1 MGNQNTTEEKQILK
15 KNNTSFKGD
24 VFRLVGGTVIAQIIG
39 IITVPV
45 ISRFFGPEAYGT
57 TALFLSITGV
67 LAVVSCWRYEIA
79 IVVPEKDEEAA
90 SVFFVSL
97 FSALITTLLT
107 SVLTAFYAEPIFR
120 FLKSESLLPFKWF
133 IPVFVLLHG
142 FFLAFNSWN
151 NRTKRFNKI
160 ALAGV
165 LNSTSTRLI
174 NIITGLSG
182 KASGGAMIGAYTAG
196 QAIAASTL
204 GLQIAKNDSRF
215 LKTNFSFG
223 SILEAIKRYKKFP
236 LISIWSAFLNTL
248 SINLPPILLTYYFNS
263 AIVGFF
269 SFGHRLLT
277 FPMSLIGNSISQV
290 FFQRSSEA
298 KQNQTLD
305 ILTEKTIKILVV
317 SIFPTM
323 LLMVI
328 APDLFGFVFGEQW
341 IEAGIYARILAPWM
355 LGVFICSPISSIS
368 DLLNKQEISL
378 LMNILLLLTRAISI
392 IIGGVYQN
400 IYLALICF
408 SLSGALIFTSFN
420 LYCITLTGIPFK
432 RIAKI
437 LLSNFLSSITFLL
450 PILVIKTIF
459 PVSYS
464 IEFSLAALLLVLN
477 LIYIYK
483 TNKQFK
489 NCIKP
494 LKQFIFNL
502 CRKS

>member
-1 MGNQNTTEEKQILK
+1 MEDKDLTEEKQILK

-39 IITVPV
+39 LITVPI
-45 ISRFFGPEAYGT
+45 ISRFFGPDAYGT
-57 TALFLSITGV
+57 ATLFTSITGV
-67 LAVVSCWRYEIA
+67 LAVVACWRYEIA

-97 FSALITTLLT
+97 FSAIITTLLT
-107 SVLTAFYAEPIFR
+107 SILTAFYAEPIFKL
-120 FLKSESLLPFKWF
+120 LKSESLLPFKWF

-142 FFLAFNSWN
+142 IFHTFISWN
-151 NRTKRFNKI
+151 NRTKRFSRI

-165 LNSTSTRLI
+165 LNSTATRII

-182 KASGGAMIGAYTAG
+182 KASGGAMISAYTAS

-204 GLQIAKNDSRF
+204 GIQIAKNDGRF
-215 LKTNFSFG
+215 LKNSFNLVN
-223 SILEAIKRYKKFP
+223 IIEALKKYKKFP

-263 AIVGFF
+263 AVVGFF

-277 FPMSLIGNSISQV
+277 LPMSLIGNSISQV

-298 KQNQTLD
+298 RHNKTLD
-305 ILTEKTIKILVV
+305 ILTENTIKCLVV
-317 SIFPTM
+317 SVFPTL

-368 DLLNKQEISL
+368 DILNKQEISL
-378 LMNILLLLTRAISI
+378 FMNISLLLTRAISI
-392 IIGGVYQN
+392 IIGGIYQN
-400 IYLALICF
+400 IFLALICF

-420 LYCITLTGIPFK
+420 LYCVTLTGIPFK

-437 LLSNFLSSITFLL
+437 LLSNILCSLSFLL
-450 PILVIKTIF
+450 PLLVIKIIF
-459 PVSYS
+459 PIPYFM
-464 IEFSLAALLLVLN
+464 EFLLSALLLVFYF
-477 LIYIYK
+477 IYIYK
-483 TNKQFK
+483 TNEKFKDCITPVKQV
-489 NCIKP
+489 
-494 LKQFIFNL
+494 IFNIWQ
-502 CRKS
+502 K